1 MKKFLIILS
10 IFTFFVLPTKSLA
23 MTNYEKVGTT
33 TGLVNTTALNVRMG
47 PGTMFKT
54 VGTIYKNEY
63 VRVFAKIG
71 TWYVV
76 QTDSDIIGAVS
87 TKYIKLIYPTNNDNT
102 NNTTNQNGLTTEE
115 QEVFDLVNKQRTDN
129 GLKALKVDS
138 NLQKVAKEKANDMIK
153 NNYFAHNS
161 PTYGSPFDM
170 MKKFG
175 ISYKS
180 AGENLAGNSTG
191 KRAVD
196 AWINSEGHRA
206 NILNSSFNYT
216 GVAVVE
222 SSKYGRIYVQ
232 MFIGR

>member
-23 MTNYEKVGTT
+23 MTNYENVGTT

-102 NNTTNQNGLTTEE
+102 NNTTNKNGLTTEE

-138 NLQKVAKEKANDMIK
+138 NLQKVAKEKANDMVK

-196 AWINSEGHRA
+196 AWMNSEGHRA

>member
-138 NLQKVAKEKANDMIK
+138 NLQKVAKEKANDMVK

>member
-23 MTNYEKVGTT
+23 MTNYENVGTT

-76 QTDSDIIGAVS
+76 QTDNDIIGAVS

-196 AWINSEGHRA
+196 AWMNSEGHRA

>member
-23 MTNYEKVGTT
+23 MTNYENVGTT

-87 TKYIKLIYPTNNDNT
+87 TKYIKLIYPTNNDST
-102 NNTTNQNGLTTEE
+102 NNNTNQNGLTTEE

-138 NLQKVAKEKANDMIK
+138 NLQKVAKEKANDMVK

-180 AGENLAGNSTG
+180 SGENLAGNSTG

-196 AWINSEGHRA
+196 AWMNSEGHRA

>member
-102 NNTTNQNGLTTEE
+102 NNTTNQKGLTTEE

-138 NLQKVAKEKANDMIK
+138 NLQKVAKEKANDMVK

-196 AWINSEGHRA
+196 AWMNSEGHRA

>member
-1 MKKFLIILS
+1 M
-10 IFTFFVLPTKSLA
+10 
-23 MTNYEKVGTT
+23 
-33 TGLVNTTALNVRMG
+33 
-47 PGTMFKT
+47 
-54 VGTIYKNEY
+54 
-63 VRVFAKIG
+63 
-71 TWYVV
+71 

-87 TKYIKLIYPTNNDNT
+87 TKYIKLIYPTNNDST

-138 NLQKVAKEKANDMIK
+138 NLQKVAKGKANDMVK

-196 AWINSEGHRA
+196 AWMNSEGHRA

>member
-23 MTNYEKVGTT
+23 MTNYENVGTT

-76 QTDSDIIGAVS
+76 QTDNDIIGAVS

-175 ISYKS
+175 ISYRS

-196 AWINSEGHRA
+196 AWMNSEGHRA

>member
-23 MTNYEKVGTT
+23 MTNYENVGTT

-76 QTDSDIIGAVS
+76 QTDNDIIGAVS

-138 NLQKVAKEKANDMIK
+138 NLQKVAKEKANDMVK

>member
-102 NNTTNQNGLTTEE
+102 NNTTNQKGLTTEE

-196 AWINSEGHRA
+196 AWMNSEGHRA

>member
-138 NLQKVAKEKANDMIK
+138 NLQKVAKEKANDMVK

-196 AWINSEGHRA
+196 AWMNSEGHRA

>member
-23 MTNYEKVGTT
+23 MTNYENVGTT

-102 NNTTNQNGLTTEE
+102 NNTTNQKGLTTEE

-196 AWINSEGHRA
+196 AWMNSEGHRA

>member
-23 MTNYEKVGTT
+23 MTNYENVGTT

-102 NNTTNQNGLTTEE
+102 NNTTNKNGLTTEE

-175 ISYKS
+175 ISYRS

-196 AWINSEGHRA
+196 AWMNSEGHRA

>member
-102 NNTTNQNGLTTEE
+102 NNTTNKNGLTTEE

-175 ISYKS
+175 ISYRS

-196 AWINSEGHRA
+196 AWMNSEGHRA

>member
-23 MTNYEKVGTT
+23 MTNYENVGTT

-76 QTDSDIIGAVS
+76 QTDNDIIGAVS

-138 NLQKVAKEKANDMIK
+138 NLQKVAKEKANDMVK

-196 AWINSEGHRA
+196 AWMNSEGHRA

>member
-23 MTNYEKVGTT
+23 MTNYENVGTT

-102 NNTTNQNGLTTEE
+102 NNTTNQKGLTTEE

-138 NLQKVAKEKANDMIK
+138 NLQKVAKGKANDMVK

-196 AWINSEGHRA
+196 AWMNSEGHRA

>member
-1 MKKFLIILS
+1 
-10 IFTFFVLPTKSLA
+10 
-23 MTNYEKVGTT
+23 
-33 TGLVNTTALNVRMG
+33 
-47 PGTMFKT
+47 MFKT

-76 QTDSDIIGAVS
+76 QTDNDIIGAVS

-138 NLQKVAKEKANDMIK
+138 NLQKVAKEKANDMVK

>member
-102 NNTTNQNGLTTEE
+102 NNTTNQKGLTTEE

-138 NLQKVAKEKANDMIK
+138 NLQKVAKEKANDMVK

-175 ISYKS
+175 ISYRS

-196 AWINSEGHRA
+196 AWMNSEGHRA

>member
-23 MTNYEKVGTT
+23 MTNYENVGTT

-102 NNTTNQNGLTTEE
+102 NNTTNKNGLTTEE

-138 NLQKVAKEKANDMIK
+138 NLQKGAKEKANDMVK

-196 AWINSEGHRA
+196 AWMNSEGHRA

>member
-102 NNTTNQNGLTTEE
+102 NNTTNQKGLTTEE

-175 ISYKS
+175 ISYRS

-196 AWINSEGHRA
+196 AWMNSEGHRA

>member
-23 MTNYEKVGTT
+23 MTNYENVGTT

-102 NNTTNQNGLTTEE
+102 NNTTNKNGLTTEE

-138 NLQKVAKEKANDMIK
+138 NLQKGAKEKANDMVK

-175 ISYKS
+175 ISYRS

-196 AWINSEGHRA
+196 AWMNSEGHRA

>member
-23 MTNYEKVGTT
+23 MTNYENVGTT

-102 NNTTNQNGLTTEE
+102 NNTTNQKGLTTEE

-175 ISYKS
+175 ISYRS

-196 AWINSEGHRA
+196 AWMNSEGHRA

>member
-23 MTNYEKVGTT
+23 MTNYENVGTT

-138 NLQKVAKEKANDMIK
+138 NLQKVAKEKANDMVK

-196 AWINSEGHRA
+196 AWMNSEGHRA

>member
-23 MTNYEKVGTT
+23 MTNYENVGTT

-87 TKYIKLIYPTNNDNT
+87 TKYIKLIYPTNNDST

-196 AWINSEGHRA
+196 AWMNSEGHRA

>member
-76 QTDSDIIGAVS
+76 QTDNDIIGAVS

-138 NLQKVAKEKANDMIK
+138 NLQKVAKEKANDMVK

-222 SSKYGRIYVQ
+222 SAKYGRIYVQ

>member
-23 MTNYEKVGTT
+23 MTNYENVGTT

-102 NNTTNQNGLTTEE
+102 NNTTNQKGLTTEE

-138 NLQKVAKEKANDMIK
+138 NLQKVAKEKANDMVK

-196 AWINSEGHRA
+196 AWMNSEGHRA